1 MKYAVVIIALIAVL
15 LCLFIYIKIKNC
27 ILRVKSMSKTNK
39 IRKINEL
46 AEPFGF
52 YYIERE
58 DIFSS
63 RKDAWQRKMG
73 YDISYD
79 YAAPMSNMVID
90 SLPVYFDYD
99 DKTWLIELWKGQYGI
114 TMGGEVGI
122 YHAKKIVAPEKYVVT
137 HYDAV
142 NDFELPYISC
152 RLMVKNRVIYDNQ
165 ARHWWLTGFKVGKI
179 SNPKNITLLSAIH
192 FENQVMAKAFYDSLV
207 KDCPSG
213 ISCKKCTNIV
223 YVNMAQMEQKSFLR
237 HIRRLRAQICNHFL
251 VRLYLLTTFPFKN
264 TYDKI
269 LFLYYMIPRCAR
281 RILSVGGKRRGMS

>member
-1 MKYAVVIIALIAVL
+1 MKYAVIIIALIAVL
-15 LCLFIYIKIKNC
+15 LCLLIFIKFKKC
-27 ILRVKSMSKTNK
+27 IRKVKSMNKTNK

-73 YDISYD
+73 YGIEYD

-114 TMGGEVGI
+114 TIGGEVGI
-122 YHAKKIVAPEKYVVT
+122 YHAKKIVAPEKYAVT

-152 RLMVKNRVIYDNQ
+152 RLMVKDRVVYDNQ

-179 SNPKNITLLSAIH
+179 ENPKNITLFSAIH
-192 FENQVMAKAFYDSLV
+192 FENHVMANAFYNSLI
-207 KDCPSG
+207 KDCKDG
-213 ISCKKCTNIV
+213 ISCKKCTNVV
-223 YVNMAQMEQKSFLR
+223 YINMAQMEQKSFLR
-237 HIRRLRAQICNHFL
+237 HIRRLRAQICNHLL
-251 VRLYLLTTFPFKN
+251 VRLYLLITFPFKN

-281 RILSVGGKRRGMS
+281 RILSIGGKRRGML